1 MGDPKRSRKK
11 WQSPPHP
18 WQKDRLERE
27 AVLMIRYALKNKK
40 ELWKM
45 EAIRR
50 KYRRVARDLLAAI
63 AAGRG
68 DDPHIKRTMEAILN
82 KAKRYKLI
90 PEDGTLD
97 DILAMDIE
105 RVLRRRLDWI
115 VYEKGLAKTPRQARQ
130 LIVHGH
136 IAIRGR
142 RITVPS
148 YLVPIE
154 EENEIHYYEGSPL
167 ADEKHPLRIAIVG
180 LPEEAIATPTPTE
193 AEKSE

>member
-1 MGDPKRSRKK
+1 MGDPKRPRKK

-18 WQKDRLERE
+18 WQKERLERE
-27 AVLMIRYALKNKK
+27 AVLMSRYALKNKR

-50 KYRRVARDLLAAI
+50 KYRKVARELLAAI
-63 AAGRG
+63 AAGKEN
-68 DDPHIKRTMEAILN
+68 DPHVKRTTEAILN

-105 RVLRRRLDWI
+105 RVLRRRLDWL

-142 RITVPS
+142 RINVPS
-148 YLVPIE
+148 YLVPVDE
-154 EENEIHYYEGSPL
+154 EEHISYYEGSPL
-167 ADEKHPLRIAIVG
+167 ADEKHPLRLAILG
-180 LPEEAIATPTPTE
+180 LPEEME
-193 AEKSE
+193 APKQEEGGQ